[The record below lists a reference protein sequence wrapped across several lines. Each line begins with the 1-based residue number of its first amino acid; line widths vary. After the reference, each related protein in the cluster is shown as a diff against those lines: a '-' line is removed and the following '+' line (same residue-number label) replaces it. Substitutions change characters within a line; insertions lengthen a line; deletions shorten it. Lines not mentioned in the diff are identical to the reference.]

1 MLSKHRAPLR
11 EKPEKCRSLLFDVIL
26 DEDSYLL
33 GDERTESERMG
44 MIELH
49 ELLTRFG
56 LEDPERPAGDRLIYS
71 ALVLKLERLRIG
83 HAAAALH
90 LEADIAAEILFIV
103 VEVYGVARGDNFAVC
118 YPLDDPAVAGRIGG
132 DGYRV
137 RFLVDFDTGHE
148 RHIAVAV
155 KVADSVGGLVI
166 FARGKEVAV
175 FHRFF

>member
-83 HAAAALH
+83 HAAASLH

-103 VEVYGVARGDNFAVC
+103 VEVYGVARGDN
-118 YPLDDPAVAGRIGG
+118 LSLI
-132 DGYRV
+132 
-137 RFLVDFDTGHE
+137 
-148 RHIAVAV
+148 HI
-155 KVADSVGGLVI
+155 
-166 FARGKEVAV
+166 
-175 FHRFF
+175 

>member
-71 ALVLKLERLRIG
+71 AIVLKLERLRIG

-103 VEVYGVARGDNFAVC
+103 VEVYGVARGDNFAVG

-137 RFLVDFDTGHE
+137 RFWSTLIPVTSGTLPSPS
-148 RHIAVAV
+148 
-155 KVADSVGGLVI
+155 KSPTPSVVL
-166 FARGKEVAV
+166 
-175 FHRFF
+175 